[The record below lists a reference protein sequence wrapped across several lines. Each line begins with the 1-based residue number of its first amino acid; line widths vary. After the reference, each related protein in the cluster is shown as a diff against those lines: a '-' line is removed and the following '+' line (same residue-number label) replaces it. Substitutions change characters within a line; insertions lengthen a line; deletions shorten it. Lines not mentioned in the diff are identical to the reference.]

1 VASSSG
7 TTVVDS
13 DCQLKLFGELFGVVA
28 RVRARAPTSDSN
40 SVIFISTSKKYEVE
54 KKSST

>member
-1 VASSSG
+1 M
-7 TTVVDS
+7 VDS